1 MQKTLVASKP
11 YILLGDLSVGTAFG
25 DRRTVTIE
33 VSDQR
38 YFVEDALAF
47 KATERFAFSAFDV
60 GNVNA
65 TASLR
70 VPGSLIV
77 GASAAT

>member
-1 MQKTLVASKP
+1 V
-11 YILLGDLSVGTAFG
+11 FG
-25 DRRTVTIE
+25 DRRGVTIE

-47 KATERFAFSAFDV
+47 KATERYGFSAFDT
-60 GNVNA
+60 GNVSA

-77 GASAAT
+77 GAFQAT